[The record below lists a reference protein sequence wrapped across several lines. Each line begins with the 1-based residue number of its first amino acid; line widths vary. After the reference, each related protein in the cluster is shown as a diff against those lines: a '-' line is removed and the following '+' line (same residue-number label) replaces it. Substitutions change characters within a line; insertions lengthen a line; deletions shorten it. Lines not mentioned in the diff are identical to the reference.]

1 VTHQGSANLGG
12 GKDVVKAPNT
22 AVAEPGAVRD
32 ADARMVAK
40 GGAIQVVGQ
49 ILNKGLTFL
58 FIAVAVRAIGTA
70 GYGLYREVFQVLT
83 IAATVAAGGF
93 PFAALRFIGKARA
106 RNDPGGVRGAARSTL
121 VATWIVSLVVF
132 LALLVLAPQIAG
144 AFEDSA
150 SQRIELTR
158 LLRLGALF
166 VPLYATMQVFRLS
179 STAYKTMVP
188 TVVAGNIVMPMGRLL
203 GAVVAVLAGYAVGGL
218 VVALVLSAGA
228 GMVAG
233 FWYFRRLLDAR
244 ERSARPTRELG
255 PIVRFALPQGG
266 VALFSTSSLGLGIII
281 LGLFRSDHEVG
292 LFGIAQPLQLLG
304 NMFLVSIVGIFNAL
318 VVELYERREMTRLQS
333 MYQTINRWVATFS
346 VPILVALMLQPE
358 FFARLLG
365 GEGAIEAAQL
375 IPIMAL
381 GNLFFVGTGPSG
393 NFLSMT
399 GRPLL
404 NFGNSVVA
412 VALYIGLG
420 VWLVPLYGAVGM
432 AIVDA
437 IVTMSVNVARVVEI
451 KVLVGVQPFGRSFVK
466 PIAATLAAAS
476 TLIIYKLLFDH
487 SFFIDVAGLLLF
499 GLAYVAVLRTMGLDE
514 EERSVF
520 DAIKAGF
527 LKRFGKKGRA
537 RG

>member
-1 VTHQGSANLGG
+1 M
-12 GKDVVKAPNT
+12 VKGPDA
-22 AVAEPGAVRD
+22 AIAGAEPVRQ
-32 ADARMVAK
+32 ADARTVAK
-40 GGAIQVVGQ
+40 GGAIQVLGQ
-49 ILNKGLTFL
+49 ILNKGLTFV
-58 FIAVAVRAIGTA
+58 FIAVAVRAVGTA

-93 PFAALRFIGKARA
+93 PYAALRFIGKARA
-106 RNDPGGVRGAARSTL
+106 RNDPAGARGAARSSL
-121 VATWIVSLVVF
+121 VATWIVSGVVF
-132 LALLVLAPQIAG
+132 VALLVLAPQVAA
-144 AFEDSA
+144 AFEETAADRA
-150 SQRIELTR
+150 QLTT

-166 VPLYATMQVFRLS
+166 VPLYATMQVFRLA

-188 TVVAGNIVMPMGRLL
+188 TVVAGNIVMPTGRLI
-203 GAVVAVLAGYAVGGL
+203 GAAVALLAGYAVGGL
-218 VVALVLSAGA
+218 VGALVLSAAG
-228 GMVAG
+228 GMVVG
-233 FWYFRRLLDAR
+233 FWYYRRLLDER
-244 ERSARPTRELG
+244 ERGASPATELG

-318 VVELYERREMTRLQS
+318 VVELYEKREMSRLQS

-346 VPILVALMLQPE
+346 VPILVALILQPE

-365 GEGAIEAAQL
+365 GEAGVGAARL
-375 IPIMAL
+375 IPIMAF
-381 GNLFFVGTGPSG
+381 GNLFFVATGPSG

-404 NFGNSVVA
+404 NFGNAAAA

-420 VWLVPLYGAVGM
+420 VWLVPLYGALGM

-437 IVTMSVNVARVVEI
+437 IVTMLVNVARVVEI
-451 KVLVGVQPFGRSFVK
+451 KVLVGVQPFGRSLAK
-466 PIAATLAAAS
+466 PIVATLAAAGS
-476 TLIIYKLLFDH
+476 MILYKLVFEH
-487 SFFIDVAGLLLF
+487 SFVIDVTGLVIF
-499 GLAYVAVLRTMGLDE
+499 GLVYLAVLRTMGLDE

-520 DAIKAGF
+520 EAIKSGF
-527 LKRFGKKGRA
+527 VRRLDRKGR
-537 RG
+537 RR

>member
-1 VTHQGSANLGG
+1 
-12 GKDVVKAPNT
+12 VVKGPNA
-22 AVAEPGAVRD
+22 AVAGAVPVKQ
-32 ADARMVAK
+32 ADARTVAK

-49 ILNKGLTFL
+49 VLNKGLTFL
-58 FIAVAVRAIGTA
+58 FIAVAVRAFGTA

-93 PFAALRFIGKARA
+93 PYAALRFIGKARA
-106 RNDPGGVRGAARSTL
+106 RNDPAGARGAARSSL
-121 VATWIVSLVVF
+121 LATWAISAVVF
-132 LALLVLAPQIAG
+132 VGLIVLAPQIAA
-144 AFEDSA
+144 AFEETA
-150 SQRIELTR
+150 ANRAQLTT
-158 LLRLGALF
+158 LLRLGAMF
-166 VPLYATMQVFRLS
+166 VPFYATMQVFRVA

-188 TVVAGNIVMPMGRLL
+188 TVVAGNIVMPSGRLI
-203 GAVVAVLAGYAVGGL
+203 GAVAAVLAGFAVGGL
-218 VVALVLSAGA
+218 VVALVVSAAA
-228 GMVAG
+228 GMAVG
-233 FWYFRRLLDAR
+233 FWYYRRLLDQR
-244 ERSARPTRELG
+244 ERVARPTTELG

-318 VVELYERREMTRLQS
+318 VVELYEKREMGRLQS

-365 GEGAIEAAQL
+365 GDAGAEAAPL

-404 NFGNSVVA
+404 NFGNATAA

-420 VWLVPLYGAVGM
+420 VWLVPLHGALGM

-451 KVLVGVQPFGRSFVK
+451 KVLVGVQPFGRSFAK
-466 PIAATLAAAS
+466 PIVATLAAAI
-476 TLIIYKLLFDH
+476 TLILYKLVFDH
-487 SFFIDVAGLLLF
+487 SFVIDVAGLVIF
-499 GLAYVAVLRTMGLDE
+499 GLVYLAVLRAMGLDE

-520 DAIKAGF
+520 EAIKSGF
-527 LKRFGKKGRA
+527 MKRFGRKSSSA
-537 RG
+537 R

>member
-1 VTHQGSANLGG
+1 MVRGSNA
-12 GKDVVKAPNT
+12 
-22 AVAEPGAVRD
+22 AVAGAVPVKQ
-32 ADARMVAK
+32 ADARTVAK

-49 ILNKGLTFL
+49 IVNKGLTFV
-58 FIAVAVRAIGTA
+58 FIAVAVRAVGTA
-70 GYGLYREVFQVLT
+70 GYGLYREVFQILT

-106 RNDPGGVRGAARSTL
+106 RNDPGGARGAARSSL
-121 VATWIVSLVVF
+121 VATWLISALVF
-132 LALLVLAPQIAG
+132 AALLVLAPQLAG
-144 AFEDSA
+144 AFGDSVA
-150 SQRIELTR
+150 ERAQLTT
-158 LLRLGALF
+158 LLRVGALF
-166 VPLYATMQVFRLS
+166 VPLYATMQVLRLAT
-179 STAYKTMVP
+179 TAYKTMVP
-188 TVVAGNIVMPMGRLL
+188 TVVAGNIVMPGGRLL
-203 GAVVAVLAGYAVGGL
+203 AATAALLAGYAVGGL
-218 VVALVLSAGA
+218 VVALVLSAA
-228 GMVAG
+228 GGMAVG
-233 FWYFRRLLDAR
+233 FWYYRRLLDAR
-244 ERSARPTRELG
+244 ERSARPTGDLG

-318 VVELYERREMTRLQS
+318 VVELYEKREMSRLQS

-346 VPILVALMLQPE
+346 VPILIALMLQPE

-365 GEGAIEAAQL
+365 GEAGVEAAPL

-381 GNLFFVGTGPSG
+381 GNLFFVATGPSG

-404 NFGNSVVA
+404 NFGNAVVA

-420 VWLVPLYGAVGM
+420 VWLVPLYGALGM

-437 IVTMSVNVARVVEI
+437 IVTMSVNIARVVEI
-451 KVLVGVQPFGRSFVK
+451 KLLVGVQPFGRSFAK
-466 PIAATLAAAS
+466 PIVATLAAAAFMI
-476 TLIIYKLLFDH
+476 LYKLVFEH
-487 SFFIDVAGLLLF
+487 SFLIDAASLVLF
-499 GLAYVAVLRTMGLDE
+499 GLVYLAVLRTMGLDE

-520 DAIKAGF
+520 EAIKAGF
-527 LKRFGKKGRA
+527 VKRFGPKGRPS
-537 RG
+537 

>member
-1 VTHQGSANLGG
+1 M
-12 GKDVVKAPNT
+12 VKGPDT
-22 AVAEPGAVRD
+22 AVAEPVAARD
-32 ADARMVAK
+32 ADARTVAK

-58 FIAVAVRAIGTA
+58 FIALAVRAIGTS

-106 RNDPGGVRGAARSTL
+106 RNDPGGARGAARSSL
-121 VATWIVSLVVF
+121 IATWIVSLIVF
-132 LALLVLAPQIAG
+132 FALLVLAPQIAG
-144 AFEDSA
+144 AFEDSTG
-150 SQRIELTR
+150 QRGELTR

-179 STAYKTMVP
+179 TTAYKTIVP
-188 TVVAGNIVMPMGRLL
+188 SVVAGNIVMPTGRLL
-203 GAVVAVLAGYAVGGL
+203 AAVVAVLAGYTVGGL
-218 VVALVLSAGA
+218 VAALVLSAGA
-228 GMVAG
+228 GMVVG
-233 FWYFRRLLDAR
+233 FWYYRRLLDAR
-244 ERSARPTRELG
+244 ERSAQPTTELG
-255 PIVRFALPQGG
+255 PIIRFALPQGG

-281 LGLFRSDHEVG
+281 LGLFRSNHEVG

-304 NMFLVSIVGIFNAL
+304 NMFLISIIGIFNAM
-318 VVELYERREMTRLQS
+318 VVDLYERREMPRLQS

-365 GEGAIEAAQL
+365 GEAGVAAAPL

-404 NFGNSVVA
+404 NFGNATVA
-412 VALYIGLG
+412 VALYIALG
-420 VWLVPLYGAVGM
+420 VWLVPLHGALGM

-437 IVTMSVNVARVVEI
+437 IVTMTVNVARVVEI
-451 KVLVGVQPFGRSFVK
+451 KLLVGVQPFGRSFVK
-466 PIAATLAAAS
+466 PIVATLVAAGA
-476 TLIIYKLLFDH
+476 LIIYKLAFEH
-487 SFFIDVAGLLLF
+487 SFLIDVAGLVLF
-499 GLAYVAVLRTMGLDE
+499 GLAYLAVLRAMGLDE

-520 DAIKAGF
+520 DAIRAGF
-527 LKRFGKKGRA
+527 LKRFGKKGRSG
-537 RG
+537 R